1 MDTTDGNSLRA
12 SPEGVAQGWVGGA
25 VGTVAVLGLGAMV
38 FLPLLEAGL
47 RKVPILPTPSTAEWV
62 QHLVLWVGFF
72 GAFLASAR
80 DRHLSI
86 AVGEAFRS
94 GTWKGRLDLLS
105 RAGTIGILVCLTVA
119 SAQHIWDLRGYGDVG
134 GWLPQWIAIAPMTVA
149 FALMAV
155 ATYWRRGE
163 GWRARILI
171 LPISFLIG
179 PALVFLPLGD
189 GSVIR
194 IVGMIVLVLL
204 AAVGMPLF
212 AALGAAALLLFF
224 LQGGPVTGFV
234 DATYQIVSE
243 PILPSIPLFA
253 LAGVVLA
260 RGGSPERLI
269 RLVRALIG
277 WVPGGA
283 SVATIL
289 GCAFFTAIT
298 GASGVTIL
306 ALGGLL
312 LPVLLA
318 AHHKER
324 FSLGLL
330 TASGSVGLLF
340 PPSVPVIF
348 YAVKGGVPIN
358 KLFYAGLLPGLI
370 LLLMLAGFSVF
381 QVRDRWA
388 ERPPFDLRKAIAATR
403 TAWGDILLPVLV
415 VVALLGGL
423 MTPVETAAFAALLAI
438 TLETG
443 IHRTMGVRRGLPA
456 AFVETAFLVGA
467 LIAVI
472 GLAFGLFYFLVDA
485 QVPDRVTLWVTSIIE
500 SKWVFLLVLNLLLLA
515 VGAMMDIFSAIVIVV
530 PLIAAVAPS
539 YGIAPAHLGI
549 VFLANLELG
558 YLTPPV
564 GMNLFLSSLTF
575 DRPLLK
581 VWRASLPFL
590 AIFAAWV
597 VLVTYVPWLSDGF
610 ATWILGR

>member
-1 MDTTDGNSLRA
+1 
-12 SPEGVAQGWVGGA
+12 
-25 VGTVAVLGLGAMV
+25 
-38 FLPLLEAGL
+38 
-47 RKVPILPTPSTAEWV
+47 
-62 QHLVLWVGFF
+62 VGFF

-94 GTWKGRLDLLS
+94 STWKRRLDVLS
-105 RAGTIGILVCLTVA
+105 RAGTIGILACLTVA
-119 SAQHIWDLRGYGDVG
+119 SAQHVHVGIVLGYGDLG
-134 GWLPQWIAIAPMTVA
+134 GWLPLWIAIAPMTVA
-149 FALMAV
+149 FASMAV
-155 ATYWRRGE
+155 ATFWRRGE
-163 GWRARILI
+163 EWRVRALI
-171 LPISFLIG
+171 LPLAFLVG
-179 PALVFLPLGD
+179 PVLIFLPLGD

-194 IVGMIVLVLL
+194 IVGIIVLGLL

-212 AALGAAALLLFF
+212 AALGGAALLLYF
-224 LQGGPVTGFV
+224 LQGGPVTGIV

-269 RLVRALIG
+269 RLVRALTG
-277 WVPGGA
+277 WIPGGA
-283 SVATIL
+283 SIAAIL
-289 GCAFFTAIT
+289 GCAFFTALT

-340 PPSVPVIF
+340 LPSVPLIF
-348 YAVKGGVPIN
+348 YAVKGKIPIN
-358 KLFYAGLLPGLI
+358 ELAYAGFLPGL
-370 LLLMLAGFSVF
+370 LLLFLLAGFSVY
-381 QVRDRWA
+381 QVKDRWT
-388 ERPPFDLRKAIAATR
+388 ERPPFELREAIAAVR
-403 TAWGDILLPVLV
+403 TACGDILLPVLV
-415 VVALLGGL
+415 IVALLGGF

-443 IHRTMGVRRGLPA
+443 IHRTMEVRQSLPA
-456 AFVETAFLVGA
+456 AFVETTFLVGA

-472 GLAFGLFYFLVDA
+472 GLAFGLSWVFVDA
-485 QVPDRVTLWVTSIIE
+485 QIPDRVTLWVTSIIE

-515 VGAMMDIFSAIVIVV
+515 VGALMDIFSAIIIVV

-590 AIFAAWV
+590 AIFAGWV
-597 VLVTYVPWLSDGF
+597 VLVTYVPWLSEGF
-610 ATWILGR
+610 ANLIMGK